1 MSAPKGTAAKAPDDE
16 VKAEERTEV
25 SSTDSRAVE
34 EEEAAPWEP
43 TPLGAHANP
52 NGGEPV
58 AEGDEPAPGPAAFG
72 IAGES
77 PEDGTQMA
85 EEATEA

>member
-25 SSTDSRAVE
+25 SSTDSRAV